1 MNWVMSGLFAW
12 LGKALASAFTGE
24 LSLVNA
30 FIDNTTYLFGGSFG
44 KLLSF
49 NAEVIPALAMV
60 AFLAWLVG
68 KGLSLGGGNS
78 SFEQIFKRVIG
89 SMIISLLLSIMIPQ
103 VVSLI
108 SALDSRIM
116 SITSAGTNGLASVL
130 GSAMVGTAIV
140 GGGSAPIDVLMLSV
154 IVLGIGLVLAALM
167 IFILLLAHAAVFLIV
182 YFAPYIVLF
191 KKDGFHLVAEG
202 AVAALSMPFVI
213 TSVIAVGITVMGATG
228 TLPSAS
234 ASSATNTGSNG
245 AVTTTT
251 TPPTSSGGSFAC
263 GHLGNCAKPAS
274 FVLTNIQQVSY
285 VTAAASSGMC
295 VHTGTCPTPPV
306 SPPTTSGTSL
316 TNGSGASGSSGGST
330 SSSGVVTY
338 LTDAFGG
345 LLILASS
352 LILPKMVVGMI
363 FQHGGQMF
371 NAMHQNGQDGVSHIS
386 GRASKGMS
394 KAGEF
399 LDSKLNKG
407 RGSEAIAAMSG
418 GGASSRSNLV
428 STAVNT
434 GKLASVGGI
443 GGDAALGAASIA
455 SLAPFIPDKSNGSNG
470 GNGSNKGNGSNGG
483 NGSSK
488 GSSISDPLNLNG
500 SNNASSGVGNESQ
513 ASTDRAMNG
522 MNQSARPAGEP
533 QQPNLTDLSAPTSGQ
548 QELGAETDADIP
560 SALSSAAPLDMTG
573 DASGS
578 SDLVGMSSSPP
589 LPQQETGETQST
601 TPTPRPLT
609 ISETVKSQARGSLH
623 AIPTFMMTA
632 PRVLHDHIK
641 SNGGLPNAVTLGM
654 QLHGEWGQVKKHHIA
669 AVKKEVLAKKETVG

>member
-24 LSLVNA
+24 LSLVNT

-49 NAEVIPALAMV
+49 NAKVIPALAMV

-78 SFEQIFKRVIG
+78 SFEHIFKRVIG
-89 SMIISLLLSIMIPQ
+89 SMIISFLLSIMIPQ

-108 SALDSRIM
+108 SALDGRIM
-116 SITSAGTNGLASVL
+116 AITSAGTNGLASVL

-202 AVAALSMPFVI
+202 TVAALSMPFVI

-274 FVLTNIQQVSY
+274 FVLTNTQQVSY

-295 VHTGTCPTPPV
+295 VHTGTCATPPV
-306 SPPTTSGTSL
+306 GPPTTSGTSL

-418 GGASSRSNLV
+418 SGASSRSNLV

-434 GKLASVGGI
+434 GKLASVGGIGGI

-470 GNGSNKGNGSNGG
+470 GNGSNKGNGSNGS
-483 NGSSK
+483 NGSIK
-488 GSSISDPLNLNG
+488 GSSISDQLNP
-500 SNNASSGVGNESQ
+500 NNSSSGVGNESQ

-522 MNQSARPAGEP
+522 MNQSARLAGEP
-533 QQPNLTDLSAPTSGQ
+533 QQSNLTDLSAPTSGQ

-560 SALSSAAPLDMTG
+560 SALSSAAPLDTTG
-573 DASGS
+573 DTSGS

-601 TPTPRPLT
+601 STPRPLT

-654 QLHGEWGQVKKHHIA
+654 QLHGEWGQVKKHHIT

>member
-1 MNWVMSGLFAW
+1 
-12 LGKALASAFTGE
+12 
-24 LSLVNA
+24 
-30 FIDNTTYLFGGSFG
+30 
-44 KLLSF
+44 
-49 NAEVIPALAMV
+49 
-60 AFLAWLVG
+60 
-68 KGLSLGGGNS
+68 
-78 SFEQIFKRVIG
+78 
-89 SMIISLLLSIMIPQ
+89 
-103 VVSLI
+103 
-108 SALDSRIM
+108 M